1 MAFSGEVIRTNYN
14 VCVCVC
20 VCEAFD
26 AVLRSCPGG
35 KKNMAA
41 FRRSVLI
48 FRRFERLKIFLFLL
62 EISVCSNIK
71 AACFPAAIAA
81 FPHVT

>member
-14 VCVCVC
+14 VCVC
-20 VCEAFD
+20 EAFD
-26 AVLRSCPGG
+26 AVLRSCPGE
-35 KKNMAA
+35 KNMAA

>member
-14 VCVCVC
+14 VCVC

-35 KKNMAA
+35 KKTWQHSDA
-41 FRRSVLI
+41 
-48 FRRFERLKIFLFLL
+48 LF
-62 EISVCSNIK
+62 
-71 AACFPAAIAA
+71 
-81 FPHVT
+81 